1 MTFTEDELK
10 ILESIPAGKKQDLL
24 QFAAF
29 LKDAHEKVKDAP
41 KKKRDRPRLVG
52 VLEGKVW
59 MSEDFN
65 DPLEFVSSSE
75 MHVLEAMRTQTK
87 DYDKKPELQEVAV

>member
-1 MTFTEDELK
+1 MMFTTEEME
-10 ILESIPAGKKQDLL
+10 ILESIPAGKKQELL
-24 QFAAF
+24 KFAKF
-29 LKDAHEKVKDAP
+29 LKEDYLNAKNAP
-41 KKKRDRPRLVG
+41 QKKRERPRLVG

-75 MHVLEAMRTQTK
+75 MRVLEAMRAN
-87 DYDKKPELQEVAV
+87 KKEPEEKLEMQEVAV

>member
-1 MTFTEDELK
+1 MTFTEDEQK

-24 QFAAF
+24 RFAKF
-29 LKDAHEKVKDAP
+29 LKDEHAKVKDAP

-75 MHVLEAMRTQTK
+75 MRVLEAMRTPAK

>member
-29 LKDAHEKVKDAP
+29 LKYEVSHEKPEAETEKKTLRRGGWVK
-41 KKKRDRPRLVG
+41 G
-52 VLEGKVW
+52 EIW

-75 MHVLEAMRTQTK
+75 MHVLEAMRESK
-87 DYDKKPELQEVAV
+87 NLELQGVAV